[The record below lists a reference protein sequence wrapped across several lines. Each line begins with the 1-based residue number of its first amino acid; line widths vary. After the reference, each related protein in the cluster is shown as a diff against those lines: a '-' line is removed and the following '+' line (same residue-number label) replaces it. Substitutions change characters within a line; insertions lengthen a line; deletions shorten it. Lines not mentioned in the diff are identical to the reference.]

1 MKRLLLYFSLLL
13 INSVNAD
20 VGLLMLDNTAGSVV
34 AFSDTPDNESNNV
47 EFDGDDFVVSA
58 PYERIS
64 SPQYHYYSVL
74 AVDLS
79 EQTLTVYPIRAPPSL
94 A

>member
-20 VGLLMLDNTAGSVV
+20 VGLLMFDNPAGSVI
-34 AFSDTPDNESNNV
+34 ALSDTPDNESNNV
-47 EFDGDDFVVSA
+47 EFDSDDAIVSTLH
-58 PYERIS
+58 ELTS

-74 AVDLS
+74 AVHLS
-79 EQTLTVYPIRAPPSL
+79 EQTSTAYSIRAPPSL